1 MVVQFGLRLVFK
13 VRFGTKR
20 CPESC
25 ELVDD
30 ADKKLGCS
38 RMQLPRL
45 RDEMVEMWSETVEMC
60 MISTQ
65 WMWFVIP
72 DANVREAVG
81 F

>member
-1 MVVQFGLRLVFK
+1 MVYDRLVFK

-25 ELVDD
+25 ELVDN

-38 RMQLPRL
+38 GMQLPRL
-45 RDEMVEMWSETVEMC
+45 RDEMVEMWGGTVEMGR
-60 MISTQ
+60 ISTQ
-65 WMWFVIP
+65 WMWFVIL
-72 DANVREAVG
+72 DATVCDAVG

>member
-25 ELVDD
+25 EFVDD

-45 RDEMVEMWSETVEMC
+45 RDEMVV
-60 MISTQ
+60 
-65 WMWFVIP
+65 V
-72 DANVREAVG
+72 VVG
-81 F
+81 DG